1 MHDKCAPTRQNV
13 GKPSLSPPTAM
24 PVKKTSALVHAG
36 IAAAM
41 ITIFALDMNAPLGLG
56 VPFLYVLVALFA
68 VGAGAGNGLLL
79 LIAIL
84 GPLLAAVKLLAL
96 PDEVVGFGQAN
107 RLLFSLLI
115 WAALGLEWLRRQAEA
130 GRQRINREL
139 ERLVQE
145 RTEALDRANQSLQRE
160 VGERKQAE
168 QTITDYTERLHA
180 LTNQLVETQEQE
192 RKALASELHDRIGQ
206 NLSALSM
213 NLSLNRTLVSARLP
227 AGTAAPVLARI
238 QDSMALVERTTEMV
252 RGLMEELHPAL
263 LEQYGLEAALRWY
276 AGEFAGR
283 TGVRARNEADERFPR
298 LRAKIE
304 MTLFRVVQEALT
316 NVARHA
322 GAGTVAITLRQRAGG
337 IELRVADDGVGIAPE
352 RLRQPAAGSGWGL
365 SIMAER
371 VRAIGGQL
379 RIEPAAG
386 KGTRVVVTVPNGLWE
401 IESDNH
407 GTDR

>member
-1 MHDKCAPTRQNV
+1 M
-13 GKPSLSPPTAM
+13 
-24 PVKKTSALVHAG
+24 KKTSALVYAT

-41 ITIFALDMNAPLGLG
+41 GAIFALDMNTPLGLG

-68 VGAGAGNGLLL
+68 VGVSAGNRVLL

-84 GPLLAAVKLLAL
+84 GPVLAAVKLLA
-96 PDEVVGFGQAN
+96 PPTDGVVWYGEAN

-115 WAALGLEWLRRQAEA
+115 WAALGLEWLRRQVEV

-139 ERLVQE
+139 EGLVQE
-145 RTEALDRANQSLQRE
+145 RTEALSRVNRDLQHE
-160 VGERKQAE
+160 VAERQLAE
-168 QTITDYTERLHA
+168 KTITDYTERLHA
-180 LTNQLVETQEQE
+180 LTNQLVEAQEQE
-192 RKALASELHDRIGQ
+192 RKTLATELHDRIGQ

-213 NLSLNRTLVSARLP
+213 NLSLNQALLSARLP
-227 AGTAAPVLARI
+227 AEAAAPVLERI
-238 QDSMALVERTTEMV
+238 QDSMALLERTTEMV

-263 LEQYGLEAALRWY
+263 LEQYGLDVALRWY

-283 TGVRARNEADERFPR
+283 TGVRTRSEAGERGERSERFPR
-298 LRAKIE
+298 LRAKVE

-316 NVARHA
+316 NVAKHA
-322 GAGTVAITLRQRAGG
+322 GAGEVIVALRHNVGG
-337 IELRVADDGVGIAPE
+337 IELQVADDGVGIAPE
-352 RLRQPAAGSGWGL
+352 RLRQSAAGSGWGL
-365 SIMAER
+365 NIMTER
-371 VRAIGGQL
+371 VRAIGAQL

-386 KGTRVVVTVPNGLWE
+386 KGTSIVVAVPNGLWE